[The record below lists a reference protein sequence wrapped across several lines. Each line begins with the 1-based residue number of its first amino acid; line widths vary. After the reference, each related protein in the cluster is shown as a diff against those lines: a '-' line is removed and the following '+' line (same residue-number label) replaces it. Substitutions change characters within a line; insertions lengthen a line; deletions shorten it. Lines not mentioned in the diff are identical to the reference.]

1 MGSPYEIS
9 KIVPKMASEAY
20 SASASAFDE
29 SKKSIY
35 SLGIGSKKSIKKG
48 HNRAKK
54 ELKNLYLMSPKYLT
68 PEHSWIY

>member
-1 MGSPYEIS
+1 MPPRRKKRRSSALTRIMGSPYEIS

-48 HNRAKK
+48 QTG
-54 ELKNLYLMSPKYLT
+54 P
-68 PEHSWIY
+68 